1 LTILSSF
8 SGRSIDEVTAEV
20 AGQGY
25 GTLKAAV
32 ADAVVAFAEPFA
44 KRTRELLNDP
54 AELDR
59 ILAAGAERA
68 DKIASATVTAVYDKV
83 GFLPPAGR

>member
-1 LTILSSF
+1 V
-8 SGRSIDEVTAEV
+8 DEVVAQF

-25 GTLKAAV
+25 GALKAGV

-44 KRTRELLNDP
+44 VRTRELLADP

-59 ILAAGAERA
+59 ILAAGAATAREVA
-68 DKIASATVTAVYDKV
+68 EATVAEVYERV
-83 GFLPPAGR
+83 GFLRPER